1 MENMQDYYWP
11 DLQCQI
17 PYGWRLEEIPQS
29 MAFFKVAAD
38 LAELSIQK
46 RAAILLARVGTD
58 A

>member
-1 MENMQDYYWP
+1 M
-11 DLQCQI
+11 
-17 PYGWRLEEIPQS
+17 EEIAQS
-29 MAFFKVAAD
+29 MAFYEVAAD